1 MAPVSERDGDGWIED
16 DPDDGE
22 WGEDGGGDFAPGPD
36 ERDRDLLDGS
46 WEERYYAGRAH
57 RRDWSAVGVG
67 ITLLV
72 LLALVLP
79 ILLVALR

>member
-1 MAPVSERDGDGWIED
+1 MPERDGDWPDEEWED
-16 DPDDGE
+16 VVDDG
-22 WGEDGGGDFAPGPD
+22 DDFAPGPD

-46 WEERYYAGRAH
+46 WEERYYAGRAR

-67 ITLLV
+67 VTLLV

>member
-1 MAPVSERDGDGWIED
+1 MPERDGDGWID
-16 DPDDGE
+16 DEWDDDDDDDG
-22 WGEDGGGDFAPGPD
+22 GDDFAPGPD

-46 WEERYYAGRAH
+46 WEQRYYAGRAR

-67 ITLLV
+67 VTLLV

>member
-1 MAPVSERDGDGWIED
+1 MPERDDDWADDEWDGDDEA
-16 DPDDGE
+16 
-22 WGEDGGGDFAPGPD
+22 FAPGPD

-46 WEERYYAGRAH
+46 WEERYYAGRAR

-67 ITLLV
+67 ITLLI

>member
-1 MAPVSERDGDGWIED
+1 MSERDDDWADDEWDGDDET
-16 DPDDGE
+16 
-22 WGEDGGGDFAPGPD
+22 FAPGPD

-46 WEERYYAGRAH
+46 WEERYYAGRAR

-67 ITLLV
+67 ITLLI

>member
-1 MAPVSERDGDGWIED
+1 MSERDDWADDEWDGDDET
-16 DPDDGE
+16 
-22 WGEDGGGDFAPGPD
+22 FAPGPD

-46 WEERYYAGRAH
+46 WEERYYAGRAR

-67 ITLLV
+67 ITLLI

>member
-1 MAPVSERDGDGWIED
+1 MPERDDGWIDDEWDDED
-16 DPDDGE
+16 DDGN
-22 WGEDGGGDFAPGPD
+22 GFAPGPD
-36 ERDRDLLDGS
+36 DRDRDLLDGS
-46 WEERYYAGRAH
+46 WEERYYAGRAR

>member
-1 MAPVSERDGDGWIED
+1 MPERDDDWIDDEYDGDD
-16 DPDDGE
+16 DAS
-22 WGEDGGGDFAPGPD
+22 APGPD

-46 WEERYYAGRAH
+46 WEERYYAGRAR

-67 ITLLV
+67 ITLLI

>member
-1 MAPVSERDGDGWIED
+1 MPERDDDWDDDEWDGDE
-16 DPDDGE
+16 E
-22 WGEDGGGDFAPGPD
+22 AFAPGPD

-46 WEERYYAGRAH
+46 WEERYYAGRAR

-67 ITLLV
+67 ITLLI